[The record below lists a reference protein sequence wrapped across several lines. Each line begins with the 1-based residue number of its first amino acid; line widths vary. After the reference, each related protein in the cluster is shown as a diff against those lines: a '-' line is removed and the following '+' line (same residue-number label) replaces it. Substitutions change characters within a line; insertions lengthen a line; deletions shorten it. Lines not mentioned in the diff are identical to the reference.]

1 MSSSISLL
9 QLPRLCIWTS
19 QGKED
24 GRVISGVGPHL
35 EVYSLQRASGA
46 YRLLSRTT
54 VFGHCGRP
62 VMGVRR
68 IAGSDAFVV
77 TGSSLLCI
85 LKEEELMDAA
95 FPSSR
100 IHSFSDE
107 IVTIAYAEW
116 KETQYEFALV
126 LRSGRTLRVTASVD
140 AAANRLRVDPPVA
153 EYDGAKCGLL
163 MSALCLLP
171 AGPVKQWDEMRCV
184 AGSGMGEV
192 RLWGTDG
199 ASSSTTECG
208 RIGFVISMA
217 VVDEGDDAREGGA
230 ATVIAVTENRAINL
244 WRIRYREPDWLQLLQ
259 KEEAAHSVR
268 PSAVA
273 YCSRTRTAVSA
284 AEDGE
289 LCVWAMGD
297 ARFSLLRRFQ
307 TRGGAVRSL
316 SVDGEGRIL
325 YGSVS
330 GSLLALPLDILMAE
344 PERRF
349 IEGSNLREYFR
360 DIAPGT
366 RLTELQCLGEDGSA
380 MEVTGERAAEWVD
393 NEGSFLYLTS
403 WTDGDSA
410 ITVFHNDTL
419 LRMSSYHPPD
429 HRVYD
434 TGYTVLSDSARRS
447 AILAAIPTMSRS
459 KEGAEPYLVVQST
472 DGEIALIRECFGV
485 VRAWRYRIRDEEA
498 YGSPVQ
504 GAGKR
509 RRRNQMLIVNA
520 VAIDRSDDTALH
532 VILGTTNGRILYA
545 PVRGEGEQVP
555 EGESVLDFALDKD
568 LAGEGMIMYPRSA
581 RLAKTSITQL
591 EYCRRRGECT
601 ALSKNGWMLRMRV
614 VDGVLSVAEED
625 VSRELGVEW
634 PVRLERRGEE
644 EYVIGFNGRNLVVVS
659 RRGHRQVHVDL
670 YGSEEREE
678 GYGSLEYG
686 SEEGGVERITVY
698 YVQNQG
704 IIRHS
709 QRALTAGMRQL
720 AWTPHR
726 DKIVFCTGVDRYL
739 LTGSIDGEIVLGS
752 RDYDSLSVRQRWYVP
767 ETTVACVARPDKHT
781 LRIVIGGPRGEL
793 YVVEWSEEEEEEGR
807 NPPLTAVAT
816 GNDSRAISVSALGD
830 YIVAAFAD
838 AQIAIFRLDSA
849 TQRWKRVTAWE
860 MPTEY
865 RSAFTMVCAHLS
877 PAHAGTILIDAITTA
892 GTLTRLS
899 FDEVDGKISHL
910 RDVSIDRAA
919 LTVIRR
925 DPEAGIT
932 VVGSD
937 SGALFVYKDSEQSL
951 ELQEVWRDAHTC
963 QITDVALF
971 RSPSGALRVASVGMD
986 CTITVLELEM
996 GGAKLSLVRSAVFAV
1011 NDPASIVVWSE
1022 PSGNQRAIVA
1032 GCGLEIVDL

>member
-35 EVYSLQRASGA
+35 EVYSLQPPSGA

-68 IAGSDAFVV
+68 IEGSDAFVV
-77 TGSSLLCI
+77 TGSSLLCV
-85 LKEEELMDAA
+85 LNEDELVDAA
-95 FPSSR
+95 VPSSR

-107 IVTIAYAEW
+107 IVTIAYAESR
-116 KETQYEFALV
+116 EAHYEFGLV
-126 LRSGRTLRVTASVD
+126 LRSGRTLRVTASIDV
-140 AAANRLRVDPPVA
+140 AANRLRVDTVA

-171 AGPVKQWDEMRCV
+171 AGPAKQWNEMRCV

-192 RLWGTDG
+192 RLWGTAQDG

-208 RIGFVISMA
+208 RIGFIISMA
-217 VVDEGDDAREGGA
+217 VVDEGDDERKGA

-244 WRIRYREPDWLQLLQ
+244 WRIRDPDWLQLLQ

-297 ARFSLLRRFQ
+297 ARLSLLRRFQ

-316 SVDGEGRIL
+316 AVDGEGRIL

-330 GSLLALPLDILMAE
+330 GSLFALPLGSLTAE

-349 IEGSNLREYFR
+349 IEGSKLREYFR
-360 DIAPGT
+360 DSDRTPIRTFAVVYHHEKWDESIAPGT

-380 MEVTGERAAEWVD
+380 LEVMGEQAAEWID

-403 WTDGDSA
+403 WTQRDSA
-410 ITVFHNDTL
+410 ITVFHNDTR
-419 LRMSSYHPPD
+419 LRMSSYRPPD
-429 HRVYD
+429 HLPPGNS
-434 TGYTVLSDSARRS
+434 GYTVISDRANRS
-447 AILAAIPTMSRS
+447 AILAARPTMSSGR
-459 KEGAEPYLVVQST
+459 EGAEPYLVVQST
-472 DGEIALIRECFGV
+472 DGEIGLIRECFGGA
-485 VRAWRYRIRDEEA
+485 VRVWRYRIQDEEA
-498 YGSPVQ
+498 LGSSV
-504 GAGKR
+504 AGKR

-520 VAIDRSDDTALH
+520 VAIDRSDDTAIH

-555 EGESVLDFALDKD
+555 KGESVLDFALDKD
-568 LAGEGMIMYPRSA
+568 LAGERMIMYPRSH

-591 EYCRRRGECT
+591 EYCRRSGECT

-614 VDGVLSVAEED
+614 ENGAQPGRGLAPSQDLPADYRLRRQVD
-625 VSRELGVEW
+625 
-634 PVRLERRGEE
+634 
-644 EYVIGFNGRNLVVVS
+644 Y
-659 RRGHRQVHVDL
+659 RGHRQVHVDL
-670 YGSEEREE
+670 HGSDAEEEC
-678 GYGSLEYG
+678 GSREYG
-686 SEEGGVERITVY
+686 SEEDGVERITVY
-698 YVQNQG
+698 YVKNQG

-709 QRALTAGMRQL
+709 QRALTAGLRQL

-739 LTGSIDGEIVLGS
+739 LTGSIDGEIVMGS
-752 RDYDSLSVRQRWYVP
+752 RDYESLSVRQRWYVP
-767 ETTVACVARPDKHT
+767 ETTVACVATRDEHT

-793 YVVEWSEEEEEEGR
+793 YVVEWNEEEEGR

-816 GNDSRAISVSALGD
+816 GNDSRAISVCALDG
-830 YIVAAFAD
+830 YIVAGFAD
-838 AQIAIFRLDSA
+838 AQISIFRLDSA

-860 MPTEY
+860 MPTTH
-865 RSAFTMVCAHLS
+865 RCAFTKVCAHLS
-877 PAHAGTILIDAITTA
+877 PSHAGRMLIDAITSA

-899 FDEVDGKISHL
+899 YDEVDGKISHL
-910 RDVSIDRAA
+910 GDVSIDRAA

-925 DPEAGIT
+925 EPTAGIT

-937 SGALFVYKDSEQSL
+937 SGALFVYKDSAQTL
-951 ELQEVWRDAHTC
+951 DLQEVWRDAHTC

-971 RSPSGALRVASVGMD
+971 RSSSGALRVASVGMD

-996 GGAKLSLVRSAVFAV
+996 DGAKLSLVRRAVFAV
-1011 NDPASIVVWSE
+1011 NDPASIAVWSE
-1022 PSGNQRAIVA
+1022 PSGIQRAIVA